1 VILADNEGMKQI
13 ILFFTCVSFSLSWAA
28 QSAVSCKQLINF
40 NENELKRE
48 HQIDLQEEGS
58 GFQISLN
65 GDNAFKDSFE
75 PAQSAPEFKVPETCA
90 YLFKGNKDPLS
101 SGLGEIDNKKLL
113 TLANKNCERLSDKLQ
128 DPQKAEKERN
138 AAKNVLDSLKGN
150 LDQLTNTNFNNSDKK
165 AELEIKYRGD
175 ASEALKTWQAAQEKY
190 EEAKELSKK
199 TAEQLNQCRQN
210 GLVAVVNNYLVPCKA
225 FSAMASINN
234 WQHDS
239 VGAPAPAVSGQ
250 AQPQVASGG
259 CVKRGS
265 FTADYK
271 SCKTISGL
279 IGAVGFSEMG
289 MGVYQKVDMMNH
301 SEKLTDDLNKS
312 KDDLQVKAI
321 AAQKSSTEKQSS
333 QKNEQAMFQSAKGM
347 SLLGSIAGFVTPK
360 NAAKHCQ
367 AQYQG
372 CCDYAVKSQY
382 TGLFFSN
389 QQIKDQALAMGVKA
403 MGQAAM
409 DKLMADQLKKRAGML
424 GNLEKAVAENGST
437 DGFQDWQG
445 NYCQTPQ
452 GQADAQCINRGN
464 GSSVRPTM
472 QGSSFEIG
480 SLGGL
485 GAGDTN
491 ALGGSN
497 NAANGKK
504 LAALDD
510 IKKGL
515 VDFDA
520 ADKDGGSIGGSAA
533 GFKAQGPLAAVSGG
547 SGVGGASSG
556 GAGKSSGDPS
566 ASSGARSSAD
576 SGPSTNISRY
586 GKGKGGSSWKRYDGA
601 GRGGKDEEPANAFA
615 GLFDQPAQERE
626 VASSDEII
634 QPGSDLFQKISI
646 RYEQVNDENRLLK
659 Q

>member
-1 VILADNEGMKQI
+1 MILADNKGMKQI
-13 ILFFTCVSFSLSWAA
+13 ILFLFFILIYFPAEGAPAISCKEA
-28 QSAVSCKQLINF
+28 QSYEEISKSLDQNILASFTKVVSDEQLETTIETTTTETVGNKTVATKKSETTKKQ
-40 NENELKRE
+40 
-48 HQIDLQEEGS
+48 
-58 GFQISLN
+58 
-65 GDNAFKDSFE
+65 
-75 PAQSAPEFKVPETCA
+75 PEFKASAVPSEGVPGICSFI
-90 YLFKGNKDPLS
+90 FKTNPFTNPITEKDINTQNLLS
-101 SGLGEIDNKKLL
+101 
-113 TLANKNCERLSDKLQ
+113 LAFSRYGGDKN
-128 DPQKAEKERN
+128 P
-138 AAKNVLDSLKGN
+138 
-150 LDQLTNTNFNNSDKK
+150 DKK
-165 AELEIKYRGD
+165 SSLINVFNEFVL
-175 ASEALKTWQAAQEKY
+175 
-190 EEAKELSKK
+190 
-199 TAEQLNQCRQN
+199 
-210 GLVAVVNNYLVPCKA
+210 PCKA

-239 VGAPAPAVSGQ
+239 VGGAAPAANGQ

-279 IGAVGFSEMG
+279 MVAVGVSEMG
-289 MGVYQKVDMMNH
+289 MGTYQKVDMMNH

-312 KDDLQVKAI
+312 KDDLQVKSINAM
-321 AAQKSSTEKQSS
+321 KSNTEKESS
-333 QKNEQAMFQSAKGM
+333 QKNQQAMFQSAKGA
-347 SLLGSIAGFVTPK
+347 SLLGSIAGYITPK
-360 NAAKHCQ
+360 NAAKHCEG
-367 AQYQG
+367 AYQG
-372 CCDYAVKSQY
+372 CCEYAVKSQY
-382 TGLFFSN
+382 TGWFFSN
-389 QQIKDQALAMGVKA
+389 QQMKDQALAMGVKA

-409 DKLMADQLKKRAGML
+409 DKLMAEQLKKRAGML

-520 ADKDGGSIGGSAA
+520 AAKDGGSIGGSAA

-566 ASSGARSSAD
+566 ASSGARNSAD
-576 SGPSTNISRY
+576 SGPSTNVSRY
-586 GKGKGGSSWKRYDGA
+586 GKGKGGTSWKRYDGT

-615 GLFDQPAQERE
+615 GLFDQPSEDRE
-626 VASSDEII
+626 IASSDEIA
-634 QPGSDLFQKISI
+634 QQGSDLFQKISI